1 MKRSLAWS
9 LLALSP
15 LVVACGDDGSAG
27 TETDTSS
34 STSTSGST
42 TDNPTTDPT
51 SSSSSSGLTTASSSS
66 SSTTSVDG
74 SESSSSSDT
83 DEATGSTTGG
93 EQIDCTAIPEG
104 PFAPNVQFMPFN
116 GSEDLGFNGLGGLAG
131 KDGGNIIIVD
141 SEGVETAS
149 YPDAF
154 NPSYGLRFTVDG
166 DLLVAHPSQGE
177 IGRIGSDGSIDVFA
191 SGLGGVNGVYPDLD
205 GNVWVTNF
213 GIVGRYSADGTL
225 DTLVSGA
232 DAANSNGI
240 VYDPDRSVAFY
251 TNYGAGRVLKVD
263 IMDDGTAGD
272 VTALGQVGGAAFD
285 GLALDACG
293 NLYAVD
299 NGTPRVFRL
308 MLDENAEAI
317 GELTDIVDGN
327 MQNVANAQFGRGEGF
342 DPNSIY
348 VTGNPGVVYRL
359 EVGVPGAEIP
369 LP

>member
-15 LVVACGDDGSAG
+15 LVLACGDDGSAS
-27 TETDTSS
+27 TETDASSSS
-34 STSTSGST
+34 STAGST
-42 TDNPTTDPT
+42 TETPTTDPT
-51 SSSSSSGLTTASSSS
+51 VGSTSTGPTSATSTGS
-66 SSTTSVDG
+66 SSTGVDA

-93 EQIDCTAIPEG
+93 EQIDCDAIPEG
-104 PFAPNVQFMPFN
+104 PFAPSVQFMPFN

-131 KDGGNIIIVD
+131 KNGGNIIIVD
-141 SEGVETAS
+141 SDGVETAS
-149 YPDAF
+149 YTDPAD
-154 NPSYGLRFTVDG
+154 PSFGLRFTLDG
-166 DLLVAHPSQGE
+166 DLLVAHPADAE
-177 IGRIGSDGSIDVFA
+177 IARISPDGTIGTFA
-191 SGLGGVNGVYPDLD
+191 TGIGGVNGLYPDFD

-213 GIVGRYSADGTL
+213 SIVGRYSADGTL
-225 DTLVSGA
+225 DTLVSGG

-251 TNYGAGRVLKVD
+251 TNYNAGRVLKVD
-263 IMDDGTAGD
+263 INVDGTAGD
-272 VTALGQVGGAAFD
+272 VNELGQVGGAAFD
-285 GLALDACG
+285 GLVLDACG

-308 MLDENAEAI
+308 MLDENADAI
-317 GELTDIVDGN
+317 GELTNIVDGN
-327 MQNVANAQFGRGEGF
+327 MQNVANAQFGRGDGF
-342 DPNSIY
+342 DPNSLY
-348 VTGNPGVVYRL
+348 VTGDPGVVFRL